1 MSSIATPTPNAQRST
16 PLPFLQGVIAPMFT
30 PVHADGSLDLAGAA
44 AFVNGLVARKCVRT
58 AFARSGMG
66 KMFTFTV
73 AETKQF
79 AEAVIKAAEGRI
91 GVIVGA
97 SGEWLTRA
105 EDRTKKPEAERYLA
119 QAVELTRCVK
129 QLGADGAVH
138 VMPEAYTPAPG
149 EPVSE
154 AMFRYFQTVHDA
166 ADIPIVLYQPGGIAP
181 EYCMTPELLRRLL
194 ALPRIAGM
202 KVSTR
207 EEAVFAPLAQVV
219 RGTRFA
225 LIAGNETYY
234 LKALGQGA
242 VGVIGEGCNTYPEIL
257 DALRAHFRA
266 GRLEEAAR
274 AQADVQRGL
283 AITDGLDGTVVWKQ
297 VFMRR
302 GIRIEPY
309 DRSGTPP
316 YPPETVEKVD
326 TALSALLAPYSA

>member
-1 MSSIATPTPNAQRST
+1 MSSIIAPAPDTQRPT
-16 PLPFLQGVIAPMFT
+16 PLPFLQGVIAPMLT

-44 AFVNGLVARKCVRT
+44 ALVNWLVERKYVRT
-58 AFARSGMG
+58 VFARSGMG

-73 AETKQF
+73 AETRQF
-79 AEAVIKAAEGRI
+79 AEAVIQAAEGRI

-105 EDRTKKPEAERYLA
+105 QDRTQKPEAERYLA
-119 QAVELTRCVK
+119 QAVELTRYV
-129 QLGADGAVH
+129 QRLGADGAVH

-207 EEAVFAPLAQVV
+207 DEAVFAPLAEVV

-234 LKALGQGA
+234 LRALEQGA

-257 DALRAHFRA
+257 DAVRVHFRA
-266 GRLEEAAR
+266 RRLEEAAR

-283 AITDGLDGTVVWKQ
+283 ALKEGLDGAVVWKQ

-302 GIRIEPY
+302 GVRIEPY

-316 YPPETVEKVD
+316 YPPETVEKVEA
-326 TALSALLAPYSA
+326 ALRALLAPYSS